1 MSIWFWRGSGGLE
14 VVALTGFALESG
26 FSASALVS
34 SDSSVSSDSAFG
46 LLDSLAMRDS
56 LSCVACASDFLLT
69 LSESAGIAFGEDNGA
84 EFEFFGLP
92 ATALSAPSDCGF

>member
-1 MSIWFWRGSGGLE
+1 MTIWFWRGSGGLE
-14 VVALTGFALESG
+14 VVALTGFALDAG

-34 SDSSVSSDSAFG
+34 SESSVSFDSALR
-46 LLDSLAMRDS
+46 LLDCLAMRDS

-69 LSESAGIAFGEDNGA
+69 VSESAGIAFGEDTGA

-92 ATALSAPSDCGF
+92 ATALPAPSDCGF